1 MLSSLLST
9 HKSDRKLL
17 YKQHAYQESPTL
29 DSNSYNVILAPISL
43 QDPLCPGLSLIVF
56 CFTEIR
62 RQIHYN
68 I

>member
-43 QDPLCPGLSLIVF
+43 H
-56 CFTEIR
+56 FTEIR